1 MKYIKGSTVSACLF
15 ILSVFVAFP
24 TNDHRILAQSALHPV
39 WIYSIITTDDARD
52 IVKSDA
58 YGNMPPSIIYV
69 VPNKPKSTFGE
80 LVPQEELNFAN
91 QYYKQQGVGTAD
103 YLSALYPDVYSVS
116 IKPSPSRQSVAINI
130 IYRLCVNPDNFVC
143 FGSSQLVTVFADTHQ
158 VTTLWNVG
166 LHNENYVVCFAGLSN
181 VDLYK
186 MIDKIEWMSNEKAI
200 VVSFTGPPHCFVPG
214 ADRPIFVVTIDNK
227 QVIYAGKA
235 IVWDVSKADND
246 IMELSELS
254 NASGVS
260 LNLIHTDLQMKTV
273 STKMFLFDS
282 LFLPLI
288 NSSIIKLGDQILL
301 NAPERE
307 STAGLIL
314 TSFGTRLYPHM
325 SRMTVP
331 QEIQSASTG
340 EESPDGTQA
349 VHRLTHLLNS
359 GFDMEVALISF
370 AQHIVQIRSI
380 RLLLER
386 WLDDG
391 NGLTR
396 LVQDKIKVA
405 QHSAYFGIVGM
416 LGNAFFKGMLG
427 LLPLTLQHEH
437 LTDATN
443 DLRVCRIERR
453 SMSISFRSCI
463 ELMLQ
468 GSGVT
473 KSDPRQHHLR

>member
-273 STKMFLFDS
+273 STKMFLFNS

-301 NAPERE
+301 NAPERK

-349 VHRLTHLLNS
+349 VVKTSDGSLWLVQKLGDAINA
-359 GFDMEVALISF
+359 FPLIMDHTSTW
-370 AQHIVQIRSI
+370 V
-380 RLLLER
+380 
-386 WLDDG
+386 WLDNKTIMYRPDSSQTYTIVDQQG
-391 NGLTR
+391 HTLKQMDPNQQVKQMYVHTSGLTAI
-396 LVQDKIKVA
+396 V
-405 QHSAYFGIVGM
+405 SA
-416 LGNAFFKGMLG
+416 
-427 LLPLTLQHEH
+427 
-437 LTDATN
+437 TD
-443 DLRVCRIERR
+443 
-453 SMSISFRSCI
+453 F
-463 ELMLQ
+463 Q
-468 GSGVT
+468 
-473 KSDPRQHHLR
+473 

>member
-349 VHRLTHLLNS
+349 VVKTSDGSLWLVQKLGDAINA
-359 GFDMEVALISF
+359 FPLIMDHTSTW
-370 AQHIVQIRSI
+370 V
-380 RLLLER
+380 
-386 WLDDG
+386 WLDNKTIMYRPDSSQTYTIVDQQG
-391 NGLTR
+391 HTLKQMDPNQQVKQMYVHTSGLTAI
-396 LVQDKIKVA
+396 V
-405 QHSAYFGIVGM
+405 SA
-416 LGNAFFKGMLG
+416 
-427 LLPLTLQHEH
+427 
-437 LTDATN
+437 TD
-443 DLRVCRIERR
+443 
-453 SMSISFRSCI
+453 F
-463 ELMLQ
+463 Q
-468 GSGVT
+468 
-473 KSDPRQHHLR
+473 

>member
-1 MKYIKGSTVSACLF
+1 
-15 ILSVFVAFP
+15 
-24 TNDHRILAQSALHPV
+24 
-39 WIYSIITTDDARD
+39 
-52 IVKSDA
+52 
-58 YGNMPPSIIYV
+58 MPPSIIYV

-349 VHRLTHLLNS
+349 VVKTSDGSLWLVQKLGDAINA
-359 GFDMEVALISF
+359 FPLIMDHTSTW
-370 AQHIVQIRSI
+370 V
-380 RLLLER
+380 
-386 WLDDG
+386 WLDNKTIMYRPDSSQTYTIVDQQG
-391 NGLTR
+391 HTLKQMDPNQQVKQMYVHTSGLTAI
-396 LVQDKIKVA
+396 V
-405 QHSAYFGIVGM
+405 SA
-416 LGNAFFKGMLG
+416 
-427 LLPLTLQHEH
+427 
-437 LTDATN
+437 TD
-443 DLRVCRIERR
+443 
-453 SMSISFRSCI
+453 F
-463 ELMLQ
+463 Q
-468 GSGVT
+468 
-473 KSDPRQHHLR
+473 